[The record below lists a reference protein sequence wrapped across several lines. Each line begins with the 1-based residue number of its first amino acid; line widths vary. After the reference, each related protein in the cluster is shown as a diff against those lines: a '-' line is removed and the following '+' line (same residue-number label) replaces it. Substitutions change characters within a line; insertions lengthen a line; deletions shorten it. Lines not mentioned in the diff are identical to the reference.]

1 MGFELEQLPILI
13 WIVFF
18 AILGF
23 SAVLGALTDYHGN
36 VRLNAQFTSTLSP
49 AGHTITHCRIFG
61 QLSMGN
67 VQELLDRLDREAKNA
82 EGVIIDARET
92 EQISQMALLSIESS
106 KFSLDLLAN
115 QIERLPVRGLF
126 PEERF
131 AQYHLAYPFALSPG
145 LDEALESIDEA
156 LALAAQTPDRRPYLK
171 YVQEG

>member
-1 MGFELEQLPILI
+1 MGFELEQLPLLI

-23 SAVLGALTDYHGN
+23 SIFLGAWGDYQGN
-36 VRLNAQFTSTLSP
+36 VRLNAQFTNTLSP
-49 AGHTITHCRIFG
+49 AGHTVTHCRIFG
-61 QLSMGN
+61 QLSVGN
-67 VQELLDRLDREAKNA
+67 VQELLDRLDQEVKTSD
-82 EGVIIDARET
+82 GVIIDARET
-92 EQISQMALLSIESS
+92 EQISQMALLMIESS

-126 PEERF
+126 PAERF

-145 LDEALESIDEA
+145 IDEALESIDEA

-171 YVQEG
+171 YVQKA